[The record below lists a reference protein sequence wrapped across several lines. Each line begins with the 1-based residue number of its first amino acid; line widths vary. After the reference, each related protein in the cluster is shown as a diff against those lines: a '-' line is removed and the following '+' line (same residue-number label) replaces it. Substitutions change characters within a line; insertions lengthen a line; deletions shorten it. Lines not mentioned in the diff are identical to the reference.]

1 MHIRLCRFL
10 YIGVL
15 PESAKSQEHLKSL
28 VKMLSEKNLLK
39 SLKNCLGSG
48 QDCAKVTD
56 SVVCLMLNIFAC
68 LLYVT
73 MSE

>member
-1 MHIRLCRFL
+1 
-10 YIGVL
+10 
-15 PESAKSQEHLKSL
+15 LKSL